1 MPTLRQPTTTTF
13 LLLALLALAT
23 GCSSSPETRIY
34 RVTVRNKTDGPITVG
49 LTKNGPPQE
58 PGWLSPEE
66 MTDIPPSRRPDHWG
80 QVLDKDMKASVKV
93 EGKFD
98 ADVHAFLRVYRG
110 TAPIAD
116 LLAKSHG
123 TGSRADVALTPTV
136 INDYTIEDHA
146 GQITPRLTSLTPK
159 PSH

>member
-1 MPTLRQPTTTTF
+1 MPTPHRPTLP
-13 LLLALLALAT
+13 LLLLLTLTVGCAT
-23 GCSSSPETRIY
+23 TQTRIY

-80 QVLDKDMKASVKV
+80 QVVDPGMKASVKV
-93 EGKFD
+93 QGHFESG
-98 ADVHAFLRVYRG
+98 VHAFLRVYRG
-110 TAPIAD
+110 NAPID
-116 LLAKSHG
+116 HLLAMSHG
-123 TGSRADVALTPTV
+123 TGSRADIALTPTV
-136 INDYTIEDHA
+136 VNDFTIEERD
-146 GQITPRLTSLTPK
+146 GRITPRLTRLTQP